1 MAYRVPYSS
10 RTLLGFNFWEVSPLD
25 VDSEAPPGYMRH
37 NPLQAGYWRK
47 AWVLRCDL
55 IDRGRAM
62 KGRLRFFN
70 QWSQAG
76 PAAQFGSFHDLALVD
91 AAMPPIARGPL
102 RAREIWIDDAL
113 CRAARGRRVALWQRR
128 VAAIVI
134 VAPPGPDMQAN
145 RVSRIVRLGARRP
158 Y

>member
-1 MAYRVPYSS
+1 MMSIAK
-10 RTLLGFNFWEVSPLD
+10 
-25 VDSEAPPGYMRH
+25 APPGYMRH

-91 AAMPPIARGPL
+91 AAMPPIAPGPK
-102 RAREIWIDDAL
+102 RAPEKWIDYAQ
-113 CRAARGRRVALWQRR
+113 CRAARCRRVALRQ
-128 VAAIVI
+128 
-134 VAPPGPDMQAN
+134 
-145 RVSRIVRLGARRP
+145 
-158 Y
+158 